1 MDVKSLGPHLTA
13 EQAEQIYSEGK
24 EAVIFALLQLAKML
38 AEQQQISPPTQSP
51 APATPSG
58 MIPPYQKP
66 SARRRSKKL
75 GRKPG
80 HIGERRPTPERIDHR
95 EEHRAEVCPFCS
107 GNLHRCSETRT
118 RYVEDI
124 PLPEQLHPQVTE
136 HTIHRDWCPNCRKQV
151 EPKVTSALP
160 GATLGNRVLVL
171 AAWLHYA
178 LGNTLSQIVEVFN
191 FHLQL
196 KVSAGGLVQMFYRL
210 QEILYAWYEQI
221 QQQALDSAVLHA
233 DESGWRVNGKTHWL
247 WCFATGDLTYYM
259 IDRCRGAPALMKF
272 FTREFTGALVSD
284 FWGAYN
290 AVLCT
295 LRQTCLV
302 HLLRD
307 LEHVE
312 QYKRPGKD
320 WALFAKKLRRLVR
333 DAIRLWRRQE
343 KLAPERYGAR
353 RKLLHSRLRQLIETP
368 WEDSQARRLVKRL
381 RRHQNDLFT
390 FVDQPGVPFDNN
402 AAERAIRPAVI
413 IRKNSY
419 GNRSEEGADTQAVLM
434 SVFRTLKQR
443 GHDPI
448 GTVVESLAIYLKTG
462 QLPPLPAPRETSDE
476 KAITGR
482 KKEH

>member
-1 MDVKSLGPHLTA
+1 V
-13 EQAEQIYSEGK
+13 
-24 EAVIFALLQLAKML
+24 
-38 AEQQQISPPTQSP
+38 
-51 APATPSG
+51 
-58 MIPPYQKP
+58 
-66 SARRRSKKL
+66 
-75 GRKPG
+75 
-80 HIGERRPTPERIDHR
+80 
-95 EEHRAEVCPFCS
+95 
-107 GNLHRCSETRT
+107 
-118 RYVEDI
+118 
-124 PLPEQLHPQVTE
+124 
-136 HTIHRDWCPNCRKQV
+136 
-151 EPKVTSALP
+151 
-160 GATLGNRVLVL
+160 
-171 AAWLHYA
+171 
-178 LGNTLSQIVEVFN
+178 GNTLSQIVEVFN
-191 FHLQL
+191 FHLQM
-196 KVSAGGLVQMFYRL
+196 KVSEGGLMQMFYRL

-221 QQQALDSAVLHA
+221 QQQALNSAVLHA

-247 WCFATGDLTYYM
+247 WCFATRDLTYYM

-272 FTREFTGALVSD
+272 FTREFAGTLVSD

-290 AVLCT
+290 AVVCA

-320 WALFAKKLRRLVR
+320 WAQFAKKLRRLVR

-353 RKLLHSRLRQLIETP
+353 RDLLHRRLQQLIETP

-381 RRHQNDLFT
+381 RRHQSDLFT

-419 GNRSEEGADTQAVLM
+419 GNRSERGADVQAVLM

-443 GHDPI
+443 GHDPLQ
-448 GTVVESLAIYLKTG
+448 TVVQSLAIYLKTG
-462 QLPPLPAPRETSDE
+462 QLPPLPEMKVTSD
-476 KAITGR
+476 G
-482 KKEH
+482 

>member
-1 MDVKSLGPHLTA
+1 MPATLDFKSLGPHLTA
-13 EQAEQIYSEGK
+13 EQAEQIYSKGK

-38 AEQQQISPPTQSP
+38 AEQQQISRLKQSP
-51 APATPSG
+51 APSTPSG

-66 SARRRSKKL
+66 SARPRRKKP
-75 GRKPG
+75 GRKVG
-80 HIGERRPTPERIDHR
+80 HVGERRPPPERIDHR

-107 GNLHRCSETRT
+107 GSLHRCSETRI

-124 PLPEQLHPQVTE
+124 PLPEQLQPQVTE
-136 HTIHRDWCPNCRKQV
+136 HTIHRDWCPNCQKQV
-151 EPKVTSALP
+151 EPKVSSALP
-160 GATLGNRVLVL
+160 GATLGNRVMVL

-210 QEILYAWYEQI
+210 QELLYAWYEQI
-221 QQQALDSAVLHA
+221 QQQALNSAVLHA

-247 WCFATGDLTYYM
+247 WCFATRDLTYYM

-272 FTREFTGALVSD
+272 FTREFAGTLVSD

-290 AVLCT
+290 AVVCA

-343 KLAPERYGAR
+343 KLAAERYDAR
-353 RKLLHSRLRQLIETP
+353 RDLLHRRLQQLIETP
-368 WEDSQARRLVKRL
+368 WKDSQARRLVKRL
-381 RRHQNDLFT
+381 RRHQSDLFT

-419 GNRSEEGADTQAVLM
+419 GNRSERGADVQAVLM

-443 GHDPI
+443 GHDPLQ
-448 GTVVESLAIYLKTG
+448 TVVQSLATYLKTG
-462 QLPPLPAPRETSDE
+462 QLPLLPDTKNTSD
-476 KAITGR
+476 G
-482 KKEH
+482 